1 MLNQFRSNCST
12 ETVGLIVI
20 GLCVGLG
27 MFGLAKSL
35 HVSDGVAF
43 IGTLVLA
50 FFLVRGPAILAWRR
64 IDNRIYR
71 HYDPV
76 FWAAFPIFAA
86 SRFVASADARLAQVL
101 AILIAAILYLIGSR
115 RTCDWYFD
123 KVEKAVTAV
132 RCPTHGKRAHFEL
145 RHNGKRQYMWVEAC
159 CEETKDAAKAAAQE
173 VFCS

>member
-1 MLNQFRSNCST
+1 M
-12 ETVGLIVI
+12 
-20 GLCVGLG
+20 GLCVALG
-27 MFGLAKSL
+27 VFGLAQSL
-35 HVSDGVAF
+35 RVSQGPAF
-43 IGTLVLA
+43 VVTFVLA
-50 FFLVRGPAILAWRR
+50 FFLVRGPAILTWRR

-76 FWAAFPIFAA
+76 FWAAFPVFAG
-86 SRFVASADARLAQVL
+86 SRFFASAEARPAQVL

-115 RTCDWYFD
+115 RTRDWYFD

-173 VFCS
+173 VFCR